1 MTQRRLCNFF
11 GVVVVSALGFAK
23 ALPFSIVS
31 AFIDLDRFSTIIVG
45 MRLYSSDS
53 PYQEWNSHRYLEESL
68 RTMLTTLMM

>member
-53 PYQEWNSHRYLEESL
+53 PYQE
-68 RTMLTTLMM
+68 